1 MASKKALVAALVAG
15 IIIGNGMQVAQAIDL
30 GGILKGGIITG
41 VVNANA
47 PAINDAINKITI
59 KYGVGTTD
67 ATKVVPIITV
77 GSGSR
82 AGAAQVSGPQD
93 KVEQCK
99 AALQIEQNIL
109 GGIRVKCLIPIDR
122 LSTENIQRVQG
133 VGVCAQIDAKI

>member
-1 MASKKALVAALVAG
+1 MASKKTLVAALVAG

-47 PAINDAINKITI
+47 PAINDAINKITF

-93 KVEQCK
+93 KIDQCK